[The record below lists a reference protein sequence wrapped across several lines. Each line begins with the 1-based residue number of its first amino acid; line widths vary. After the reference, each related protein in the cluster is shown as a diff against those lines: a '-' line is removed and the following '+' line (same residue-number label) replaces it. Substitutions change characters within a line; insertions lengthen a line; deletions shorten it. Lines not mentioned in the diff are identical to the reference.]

1 MIKLQELFIR
11 NLRNERKRLRLT
23 QEKAAERI
31 GITHSFYAAVEG
43 GAKFPSVQKIQ
54 DIGEAFGVPAYRL
67 FIDQP
72 EIEEMPSSELLDR
85 FADFLIE
92 QYRKDVVE
100 AKARFLKGLETQK
113 ETGKNPFEGEEM
125 SKE

>member
-1 MIKLQELFIR
+1 MTKLQEVFIR

-23 QEKAAERI
+23 QEQAAEKI
-31 GITHSFYAAVEG
+31 GITHSFYAAIEG

-54 DIGEAFGVPAYRL
+54 DIGEAFGVPPYRL

-72 EIEEMPSSELLDR
+72 EIEEMPSSELLDT
-85 FADFLIE
+85 FVEFLSH

-100 AKARFLKGLETQK
+100 AKAKIFKGLESQK
-113 ETGKNPFEGEEM
+113 KTGKNPFQGDEM
-125 SKE
+125 FKE

>member
-1 MIKLQELFIR
+1 MTKLQELFIR

-23 QEKAAERI
+23 QEQAAEKI

-100 AKARFLKGLETQK
+100 AKTKFLKGLETQK
-113 ETGKNPFEGEEM
+113 ETGKNPFEGDEM
-125 SKE
+125 FRE

>member
-23 QEKAAERI
+23 QEQAAEKI
-31 GITHSFYAAVEG
+31 GITHSFYAAIEG

-54 DIGEAFGVPAYRL
+54 DIGVAFGIPPYRL
-67 FIDQP
+67 FVDQP

-85 FADFLIE
+85 FVEFLIG

-100 AKARFLKGLETQK
+100 AKAMFLKGLETQK
-113 ETGKNPFEGEEM
+113 ETGKNPFDGEEM
-125 SKE
+125 FKE

>member
-1 MIKLQELFIR
+1 MTKLQELFIR

-43 GAKFPSVQKIQ
+43 GQKFPSIQKIQ

-67 FIDQP
+67 FVDQP
-72 EIEEMPSSELLDR
+72 EIGEMPSSELLDR
-85 FADFLIE
+85 FVEFLIG

-100 AKARFLKGLETQK
+100 AKARFIKGLESQK
-113 ETGKNPFEGEEM
+113 KTGKNPFEGDPM
-125 SKE
+125 FKE